1 MILKVL
7 SDYYDALA
15 DQGKIIPVGWSVA
28 RVSFGLCLGKFVFAP
43 DRIEEKRRT
52 DQKRDS
58 TNTESHVKKLNFY
71 TWRDCMPHQNKPINL
86 NVNG

>member
-28 RVSFGLCLGKFVFAP
+28 RVSFGLCLDEDGNLVNVYSLKGLRKA
-43 DRIEEKRRT
+43 EKKSCR
-52 DQKRDS
+52 
-58 TNTESHVKKLNFY
+58 
-71 TWRDCMPHQNKPINL
+71 
-86 NVNG
+86 